1 MKSRKL
7 VAFLLSVVMLV
18 GVFPIAASAAYGD
31 YTSET
36 HTVFRH
42 TEQTLAPGI
51 EQYTNYAYLN
61 DGEQVVYYVTISDL
75 SRDDV
80 VAQVAYKDMQCDEYG
95 LDKLSNMVA
104 VANQKYAD
112 PTNPEFISEN
122 YKVVSATNGDG
133 YNMQTGEPG
142 GCFVMNYKVKK
153 GYSGQFLA
161 IMYDGSARMG
171 YTKADW
177 DSFEAENNGKGIKE
191 AIDIFG
197 SELVRNGV
205 DVTAN
210 ASGSYN
216 TDRHSRTMI
225 GITEDGKL
233 INIVVDGRQSPFSD
247 GASMHELAQIMLEAG
262 AYNAFNLDGGGST
275 TYMMKPE
282 GSDECVVYNRPSDGS
297 ERSISNGFIIASTA
311 TPSDQFDHAYV
322 TASEEYV
329 TPGST
334 FTVSAVGVSGSGD
347 AADLPADLSYQMADT
362 SFGTVTAD
370 GVVTLA
376 EVIGD
381 AVVEA
386 VSGGRVVGSAT
397 VHVVNPDSFSFAA
410 ESFTAPFGKSIELGV
425 TAKYGLNEVKL
436 KPSDVIFTFDPEIG
450 EMNGFEFTAPESS
463 DVTSST
469 VTATLKWGSLTDTA
483 TLNLGKGSVVAF
495 DFEDGST
502 VAFLRTNTA
511 NYNYI
516 LTPGKTNLVT
526 AETGKVHSGNY
537 AIAVHNRFDITTE
550 AGYISGRLRL
560 NDNDHDGYYDKL
572 DLRGATRVGFWC
584 YIPDEAAAFNGRIF
598 WCKVTARDEN
608 DEITNLDGYY
618 TSTLI
623 DTGGNWN
630 VGFNTQ
636 YSESNWHYIYANAPT
651 DTDDWC
657 LSNVFLDYYVNDR
670 DNTNYNYNHLDYSGL
685 NQNLTFYIDDLTID
699 YSSAVDDRDHPVP
712 ESITYAVTGMSDAAA
727 LSNGIV
733 ITDNTV
739 SFAAKFSDY
748 PAANTSGLNADS
760 VKAYVD
766 GKECTF
772 AYNNGLVSIS
782 DVHLADGAHKVKF
795 SIEDN
800 MGNYNS
806 IIRSFTVNAGTAERS
821 VMVVPHS
828 NNYGQILLGTVNGE
842 EKYVP
847 DCTELDKI
855 LLGSEYYVD
864 VVPTDDIADIEKV
877 IVDLDLNNNSEW
889 ELDHMVVA
897 EGFEASYEIIDADDK
912 LAEITITRTG
922 ETELTGQKFLV
933 SIPTRTWELM
943 DENGS
948 FYYAAVGHPNAVW
961 VYPHYK
967 AGNETWPQEIR
978 VKTERGEVTFTDA
991 TESTFSSDDVQVDTE
1006 SYVWDNATKPAD
1018 YATWNGGHDHNP
1030 GTGKFYV
1037 DQKKTVTTQVGDA
1050 DPTST
1055 TSSTKGWY
1063 GNVGTTT
1070 TSTTAS
1076 DGTITTVTTT
1086 IENTKT
1092 YDNHVDAVAMDD
1104 VPATC
1109 TNPGVSGRTYCPV
1122 CGAVVTWG
1130 TELPTIAHN
1139 YEIVDGVLKCTT
1151 CGELFNGEYTDDKF
1165 YVDGIPA
1172 EGWIEDSYYVDGV
1185 KLTGVQ
1191 LVDGLYY
1198 DFGEDGVNTGKYTG
1212 FLLVDGV
1219 NHFVKLGEYAGG
1231 WFSDDNGIW
1240 YYFDEDTKAPVASK
1254 TFTYEYGREVN
1265 YDFNEDGSVVSG
1277 KWVKIRELGTR
1288 YYYGPDYYHVTSAR
1302 SGVVLWVGIDGCTY
1316 AFDGMGWRLEGMNF
1330 VNDSNNPRRLYQF
1343 SDDGAL
1349 IGAFSGIYEGWYY
1362 EEGYTKGDVGL
1373 VQYEGDYYYVRSNGS
1388 LFVGKISIGEAK
1400 TNGLLPAGP
1409 YEFGE
1414 DYKMILNNGIVD
1426 GKYYVNNVLQKGV
1439 GLVLVDG
1446 DYYYV
1451 MSNGALYTGK
1461 ISIGEAKTN
1470 GLLPAGPYEF
1480 GEDYKMI
1487 LNNGIVDGK
1496 YYVNNVLQK
1505 GAGLVLVDGDY
1516 YYVMSNG
1523 ALFVGKISIGEAK
1536 TNGLLPAGPYE
1547 FGEDYKMILKNGIV
1561 DGKYYVNN
1569 ILQKGVGLV
1578 LVDGD
1583 YYYVMSNGAL
1593 FVGKISIGPAKT
1605 NGLLP
1610 AGSYEFGA
1618 DYKMIR

>member
-1 MKSRKL
+1 MKKRFTKT
-7 VAFLLSVVMLV
+7 VAALLCMAMLLSV
-18 GVFPIAASAAYGD
+18 FPLNAFAFTYGD

-210 ASGSYN
+210 SSGSYN

-727 LSNGIV
+727 LSNGII

-1006 SYVWDNATKPAD
+1006 SYVWDNATKPAE

-1185 KLTGVQ
+1185 KLTGMQ
-1191 LVDGLYY
+1191 IIDGFYY
-1198 DFGEDGVNTGKYTG
+1198 DFGDDGICEGRTKYTG
-1212 FLLVDGV
+1212 LYNDGTGLMDIA
-1219 NHFVKLGEYAGG
+1219 LGTPLTG
-1231 WFSDDNGIW
+1231 WREIDSKN
-1240 YYFDEDTKAPVASK
+1240 YYF
-1254 TFTYEYGREVN
+1254 
-1265 YDFNEDGSVVSG
+1265 
-1277 KWVKIRELGTR
+1277 
-1288 YYYGPDYYHVTSAR
+1288 GPDYYAVTGVQTI
-1302 SGVVLWVGIDGCTY
+1302 SGHEYTFQDDGVLIKGSWYETEKGMKYYWAGKAVFRRFFDIDGETYYFGYDDIMVTGLKKVETSSNSHESKFYLFREDGRLVKDEGLVFVDGDHYYLENGMPVAKGLVQDGEDYYYIRSTLKAAKDCTY
-1316 AFDGMGWRLEGMNF
+1316 AVTNTNGLLPKGT
-1330 VNDSNNPRRLYQF
+1330 YQF
-1343 SDDGAL
+1343 DSDGKLILPEPKTGIFNENGTLYYYVDGVKQQNLGL
-1349 IGAFSGIYEGWYY
+1349 IE
-1362 EEGYTKGDVGL
+1362 
-1373 VQYEGDYYYVRSNGS
+1373 YEGDYYYVRTAGQ
-1388 LFVGKISIGEAK
+1388 LAVGEYLVWNA
-1400 TNGLLPAGP
+1400 NGLAGIP
-1409 YEFGE
+1409 DRSYQLFGE
-1414 DYKMILNNGIVD
+1414 DGKLIIQAPKNGIYNENGTLYYYVD
-1426 GKYYVNNVLQKGV
+1426 GVKQQNL
-1439 GLVLVDG
+1439 GLIEYEG

-1451 MSNGALYTGK
+1451 RTAGQLAVGRYLVWNA
-1461 ISIGEAKTN
+1461 N
-1470 GLLPAGPYEF
+1470 GLAGIQDRTYQNF
-1480 GEDYKMI
+1480 DTDGKMI
-1487 LNNGIVDGK
+1487 LEG
-1496 YYVNNVLQK
+1496 
-1505 GAGLVLVDGDY
+1505 
-1516 YYVMSNG
+1516 
-1523 ALFVGKISIGEAK
+1523 
-1536 TNGLLPAGPYE
+1536 
-1547 FGEDYKMILKNGIV
+1547 
-1561 DGKYYVNN
+1561 
-1569 ILQKGVGLV
+1569 
-1578 LVDGD
+1578 
-1583 YYYVMSNGAL
+1583 
-1593 FVGKISIGPAKT
+1593 
-1605 NGLLP
+1605 
-1610 AGSYEFGA
+1610 
-1618 DYKMIR
+1618 